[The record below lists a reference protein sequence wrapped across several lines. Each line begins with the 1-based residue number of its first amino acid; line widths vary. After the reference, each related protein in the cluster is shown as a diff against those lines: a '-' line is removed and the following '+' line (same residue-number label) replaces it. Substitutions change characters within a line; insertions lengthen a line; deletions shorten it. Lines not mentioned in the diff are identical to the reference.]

1 MASPLKQNSPMR
13 RTAWAILFLLLLT
26 AIFVSSVLPRDVDVR
41 VGDPSPANIKAPQ
54 DFVDAPATEQ
64 LRRQAMEDVPDVY
77 EQDPGVGTQVLRSLH
92 ALFEELRE
100 IRDTLRDVRDG
111 ETAPPSEG
119 TPFGQTA
126 GDSRPEPAVAV
137 QEMAPLSLAMEEV
150 EVLLNARA
158 EDIDRAEELATDT
171 LDSMMSQ
178 GVKPQSLD
186 AFRDQIMSL
195 MIGSD
200 LPPILREVTAKIAGE
215 LLQPNLLY
223 QAEETAQR
231 RQFAADSVRPVI
243 IVRGEIIVPDGRV
256 VTVDDLM
263 RLRDAGLLGTDSR
276 WRIYTSAFTYALVI
290 LLLVAGYL
298 MRFNPKI
305 FYSESRIVLAGM
317 AFIVTL
323 FACRFALELSPYI
336 MPVATGTML
345 LAILLDANTAV
356 ILGLAMGLSTA
367 VITGGNVTAVVINLV
382 GATTAALAVSTI
394 EERTDIMRA
403 GLWVSLANVVTL
415 VSYLQYQGGLGIG
428 DPTLLKSALWAGGN
442 GILSAVAAIGLL
454 PFLESFF
461 SILTPVKLLELAN
474 PNHPLLR
481 ELLEEAP
488 GTYHHSMMVANLAES
503 ATEAVG
509 GDSLLARVGAY
520 YHDVGKARRPYFF
533 VENQFGG
540 ENPHDKLS
548 PNLSALII
556 LSHVRDGA
564 EMAQE
569 AGLPDS
575 LLEFI
580 CEHHGTL
587 LVRYFYSR
595 AKSMSED
602 EEVPEDNYRYTG
614 PRPQSKETAV
624 VMLADAVEAA
634 ARSLARP
641 TPDRIRAVV
650 RTIVHQR
657 LEEGQLDKCDLTFR
671 DLDRVADSFTRVL
684 SGAFHH
690 RLEYPENVVAQMK
703 KEQEGEDNGHRGH
716 NGAKRG

>member
-1 MASPLKQNSPMR
+1 MR
-13 RTAWAILFLLLLT
+13 RAAWGVLFLLLL
-26 AIFVSSVLPRDVDVR
+26 AALFISSALPQDVDVR
-41 VGDPSPANIKAPQ
+41 VGEPAPFNIKAPK
-54 DFVDAPATEQ
+54 DFVDGPATEQ
-64 LRRQAMEDVPDVY
+64 LRRQAMEEVPDVY
-77 EQDPGVGTQVLRSLH
+77 EQDPAVLTQVLEDLGEIFAQLRGIREGLRG
-92 ALFEELRE
+92 LRE
-100 IRDTLRDVRDG
+100 ED
-111 ETAPPSEG
+111 
-119 TPFGQTA
+119 
-126 GDSRPEPAVAV
+126 PEADEIAEERLMEASAAV
-137 QEMAPLSLAMEEV
+137 QEVTPLSLAEEEV
-150 EVLLNARA
+150 EVILEARD
-158 EDIDRAEELATDT
+158 EDIDRAEELAADT
-171 LDSMMSQ
+171 LESMLAQ
-178 GVKPQSLD
+178 GVKTQSMD
-186 AFRDQIMSL
+186 AFRDQIMSV
-195 MIGSD
+195 MIASD
-200 LPPILREVTAKIAGE
+200 LPPILREVTGKLSGE

-231 RQFAADSVRPVI
+231 RQLAADSVRPVT
-243 IVRGEIIVPDGRV
+243 IVRGEIVVPDGKV
-256 VTVDDLM
+256 VTVEDLL
-263 RLRDAGLLGTDSR
+263 RLRDAGLLEDDSR
-276 WRIYTSAFTYALVI
+276 WRVYISAFAYAL
-290 LLLVAGYL
+290 LLHVLVASYL
-298 MRFNPKI
+298 VRFNSQI
-305 FYSESRIVLAGM
+305 FYSESRIVLAGL

-323 FACRFALELSPYI
+323 FACRFALELSPFI
-336 MPVATGTML
+336 MPVATGAML

-356 ILGLAMGLSTA
+356 VLGLAMGLSTA
-367 VITGGNVTAVVINLV
+367 VITGGNVGAVVINLV
-382 GATTAALAVSTI
+382 GATTASLAVSTI

-403 GLWVSLANVVTL
+403 GLWVSLANVVVL
-415 VSYLQYQGGLGIG
+415 VSFLQYEGGLGVT
-428 DPTLLKSALWAGGN
+428 DPELLKSALWAGGN

-461 SILTPVKLLELAN
+461 GILTPVKLLELAN

-556 LSHVRDGA
+556 VSHVRDGL
-564 EMAQE
+564 EMARE
-569 AGLPDS
+569 AGLPDA

-580 CEHHGTL
+580 AEHHGTL
-587 LVRYFYSR
+587 LIRYFYSR
-595 AKSMSED
+595 AQNMSED
-602 EEVPEDNYRYTG
+602 EEVPEDNYRYPG
-614 PRPQSKETAV
+614 PRPQSKATAV

-634 ARSLARP
+634 ARSLSRP
-641 TPDRIRAVV
+641 TPDRIKAVV
-650 RTIVHQR
+650 RNIIHQR

-703 KEQEGEDNGHRGH
+703 KEQEGEEDGDRGDD
-716 NGAKRG
+716 GAGGG